1 MSDDGP
7 VTQLTLRL
15 NAPEADVNELT
26 ELAYQ
31 LRAELAEMDVEP
43 IEPQPAAPLPEGAKG
58 LPLAVAGEVA
68 VAVRPG
74 GLPDFLGFL
83 RNWLSRQNQQVE
95 ITTTIGASTFHIS
108 AAITDIP
115 TIMQALGSLNT
126 TAASRSGGADLNA
139 DQISV
144 SGDVTGRDKIIS
156 VRAEAGA
163 TVYIGQTGSTVVK
176 SDESAALPADD
187 STVC

>member
-7 VTQLTLRL
+7 ITQLTLRL
-15 NAPEADVNELT
+15 NAPDSDAAELT

-31 LRAELAEMDVEP
+31 LRAELAEIDVEP

-58 LPLAVAGEVA
+58 LPLATPGEVA

-74 GLPDFLGFL
+74 GLPDFFGFL
-83 RNWLSRQNQQVE
+83 RHWLSRQNQQVE

-108 AAITDIP
+108 AALTDIP
-115 TIMQALGSLNT
+115 TIMQALGSLNN
-126 TAASRSGGADLNA
+126 AAVSRSGGADLTA

-156 VRAEAGA
+156 VHAEAGA
-163 TVYIGQTGSTVVK
+163 TVYIGQAGSTAAK
-176 SDESAALPADD
+176 SDEGAALPADD
-187 STVC
+187 STAC